1 MTLYH
6 PRISSEK
13 SSLFRTVIKLSVLIL
28 VKQVTINIVNI
39 LKELKKNKLRARDT
53 GDRFLTVLY
62 GVVIR

>member
-1 MTLYH
+1 MTSYH

-13 SSLFRTVIKLSVLIL
+13 PSLFRAVIKPSVLIL
-28 VKQVTINIVNI
+28 IKQVTINIVNV
-39 LKELKKNKLRARDT
+39 LKELKKNNLRARDT